1 LAHSLAHTG
10 KAYSTSLVGF
20 ANARQM
26 LLRDSAPIVS
36 YPISAQ
42 KDEAI
47 RELAIEQG
55 AVNFL
60 YKPFSDTALLLAL
73 NVAGHP
79 N

>member
-1 LAHSLAHTG
+1 
-10 KAYSTSLVGF
+10 
-20 ANARQM
+20 M